1 MIVVSFFN
9 NKGGVGKTTLSINI
23 ASFIAFKY
31 QKKVL
36 FIDADP
42 QSNSTQNILNDD
54 YRDDVYKKDSDKT
67 TLLSYLQPLL
77 MGEPEINKNNRPL
90 LKETNRFNFELIPGH
105 PRVSLIEDILSEAW
119 TNCNGGKIG
128 GFRITNWLTSLKSIF
143 DKEYDLLFIDLGP
156 SLGALNR
163 SILLN
168 SDYFI
173 SPMGCDIFSL
183 MGIENIA
190 TWIYSWQASYV
201 RSVKF
206 LEESYPKEKDMYP
219 ITLDISNKFR
229 FLGFSVQQYI
239 TKVIGGERRGI
250 RAYEEIMVEIPS
262 IINRNLSWLFPK
274 GLQIDDLV
282 LGNIPHLYSLV
293 PLAQSNHCPIHDL
306 KTPDGIVGNHF
317 KMVRQYSELMED
329 MCIKLLRNMGELYE

>member
-1 MIVVSFFN
+1 MIMITFFN

-23 ASFIAFKY
+23 ASFIATKH

-36 FIDADP
+36 FVDADP

-54 YRDDVYKKDSDKT
+54 LREDVYKKDSDKT
-67 TLLSYLQPLL
+67 TLLSYLRPLL
-77 MGEPEINKNNRPL
+77 MGEPEINKDHQPL
-90 LKETNRFNFELIPGH
+90 SKETNRFNFELIPGH

-128 GFRITNWLTSLKSIF
+128 GFRITNWLCAFRKIF
-143 DKEYDLLFIDLGP
+143 EGEYDLLFIDLGP

-168 SDYFI
+168 SDYFVA
-173 SPMGCDIFSL
+173 PMGCDIFSL

-190 TWIYSWQASYV
+190 TWIKSWQASYE

-219 ITLDISNKFR
+219 ITLDISDKFR
-229 FLGFSVQQYI
+229 LLGFSVQQYI
-239 TKVIGGERRGI
+239 TKVIDGERRGI
-250 RAYEEIMVEIPS
+250 KAYEEIMTEIPE
-262 IINRNLSWLFPK
+262 IINNNL
-274 GLQIDDLV
+274 
-282 LGNIPHLYSLV
+282 
-293 PLAQSNHCPIHDL
+293 
-306 KTPDGIVGNHF
+306 
-317 KMVRQYSELMED
+317 RQL
-329 MCIKLLRNMGELYE
+329 